1 MNRVSRREDVLL
13 KSVGL
18 VRMRDLLCLDRWWS
32 TLELAQE
39 LGIHERTVQR
49 WLKEMDAIGC
59 MVSETLAAG
68 YRGNAYRYR
77 AEATYG
83 RVVLR

>member
-1 MNRVSRREDVLL
+1 MNRVSRREDVLF
-13 KSVGL
+13 KARGL

-32 TLELAQE
+32 TVDLARELNIE
-39 LGIHERTVQR
+39 ERTVQR

-59 MVSETLAAG
+59 MVTEAKAVG
-68 YRGNAYRYR
+68 FPGNAMRYR

-83 RVVLR
+83 RLVLR